1 MTLNTSSLAE
11 RWGWNLCGSGLDH
24 RCSGSE
30 GQKEGWVPPSNPEP
44 EGPGHG
50 PRCLRGISWGAQRG
64 RRGGG
69 QVPPPAGVQIKPTQR
84 GCQGEGAR
92 RESRHFWIAMCLH
105 GAPPTRLHSVP
116 AVHLRHADVP
126 GGEGETLKSHRV
138 PFPWLPYK

>member
-50 PRCLRGISWGAQRG
+50 PRCLRGVSWGAQRG

-69 QVPPPAGVQIKPTQR
+69 QVPPLPEFRSSPLSEAVRVKAPGGSR
-84 GCQGEGAR
+84 GISGSPCACTE
-92 RESRHFWIAMCLH
+92 C
-105 GAPPTRLHSVP
+105 PPTRLHSVP

-126 GGEGETLKSHRV
+126 AGEGETLKSHRV